1 MKIYARIL
9 LALAIINS
17 SLCDVT
23 SNLGGT
29 SENKAEASTNDHQLK
44 LPNLKDCK
52 DSKSNYSRWQKFLV
66 ADFVHFLVK
75 SYFKKDSFDLLIL

>member
-1 MKIYARIL
+1 MKIYVRIV

-23 SNLGGT
+23 SNWEGT

-52 DSKSNYSRWQKFLV
+52 DSKSNYSRRQKFPV
-66 ADFVHFLVK
+66 ADFVL
-75 SYFKKDSFDLLIL
+75 S